1 MASIIFIVYDKYWPV
16 PAQEALQA
24 EIAAYIAA
32 RPALSVTVT
41 ELAFTL
47 PTRRE
52 FTLSGL
58 TGGQVALALTETI
71 HERWVD
77 RLNVRLGL
85 SMGY

>member
-1 MASIIFIVYDKYWPV
+1 MATITFTIYDKYWPV
-16 PAQEALQA
+16 PAQQAFQA
-24 EIAAYIAA
+24 EIDAYIAA

-41 ELAFTL
+41 ARALTL
-47 PTRRE
+47 PTRIE
-52 FTLSGL
+52 FTMSGL
-58 TGGQVALALTETI
+58 TGGQVALAQTETI